1 MIKAQRPQLFNIS
14 ILLMVS
20 GILSLVGCT
29 DNNSQP
35 IRKAD
40 NVKSIENTTEKTI
53 DNTFSKASNRVP
65 ATRFDMSHWKLTLP
79 TDSDL
84 DGKVD
89 DITNEELQN
98 YVHDNFFY
106 VDELGHLVFTAPN
119 KGGTTKNSHNTRS
132 ELRYLSANDPSVN
145 SHDPR
150 NNFAI
155 ASHPNADQFA
165 AIGGKM
171 EVTMH
176 VDHAPRNSNK
186 PNQSSSYAAVIGQ
199 IHAIKYKERP
209 VDGFGYGN
217 EPLKIMYKKWPNH
230 KTGSIYWNYERNL
243 AKDNPD
249 RTDISYVVWGNSR
262 KDPADPGE
270 QGIALGEDFSYTVNV
285 YKDTMYLTFENPRLG
300 KVHHQINLSNNV
312 DANGVIDT
320 KDNPQGYIGDGN
332 YFKAGVYNQ
341 CRAVPKKGET
351 EGRCPGTGDWAI
363 DKANGDYAQVSFS
376 KLLVSGADAKKS
388 SAFKQSQ

>member
-1 MIKAQRPQLFNIS
+1 MILTLIAS
-14 ILLMVS
+14 
-20 GILSLVGCT
+20 
-29 DNNSQP
+29 NSQ
-35 IRKAD
+35 RLM
-40 NVKSIENTTEKTI
+40 
-53 DNTFSKASNRVP
+53 FSKLLAVSAVLTLSGCSDNKPTQTNITDKIISEKVAEKSLKEEPKKAVSNVP

-89 DITNEELQN
+89 GVDNADLQA
-98 YVHDNFFY
+98 YSHDDFFY
-106 VDELGHLVFTAPN
+106 LDEKGHLVFTAPN

-132 ELRYLSANDPSVN
+132 ELRYLSQGTDSSIH

-155 ASHPNADQFA
+155 ASHPNADTFA
-165 AIGGKM
+165 SIGAKM

-199 IHAIKYKERP
+199 IHAIKYKEIP
-209 VDGFGYGN
+209 IDGFGYGN

-249 RTDISYVVWGNSR
+249 RTDISYVVWGKSR
-262 KDPADPGE
+262 KDSSDPGE
-270 QGIALGEDFSYTVNV
+270 QGIALGENFSYTVNV
-285 YKDTMYLTFENPRLG
+285 YKDTMFLTFENPRLG
-300 KVHHQINLSNNV
+300 TVRHEINLANNV
-312 DANGVIDT
+312 DVHGNVDV

-351 EGRCPGTGDWAI
+351 QGRCPGTGDWKT
-363 DKANGDYAQVSFS
+363 DQANGDYAQVSFL
-376 KLLVSGADAKKS
+376 KLVVSEADP
-388 SAFKQSQ
+388 Q